1 MKSKLLIGIITTDC
15 HTEYQSEIMRGMI
28 SQAFKSV
35 CDVVVICPLNNF
47 FIETNHKLNEKS
59 IFSLI
64 LSDVF
69 SGFLYDRNS
78 FQNENV
84 KSYIDNLCTRSGR
97 PVMLLDYNDHSRFE
111 TTMADDID
119 AFEQLTDHLIRVHG
133 CRRIYCLTGTKGVL
147 CAEERLKGY
156 LRSMKKHGLPIDKS
170 YYSYGDFWINS
181 AVELAQRIL
190 SGKLEKPDAV
200 VCGNDIMAASLSD
213 TLIKGGL
220 RVPEDIAVTGYDAS
234 MEGYRANPS
243 ITSCQRPNFQLG
255 AESFRRLYRIITG
268 KICSKV
274 PDEPC
279 ELRIGR
285 SCGCT
290 ENPELKLEVQRKL
303 RTTERFQNKLFCSD
317 MPIDITNTDD
327 LSSLIDRID
336 HYTYLIYKMNQMF
349 ICVTENFDKALSG
362 NFSEKL
368 SFSAD
373 TFLRTAFDK
382 SAVQRNRPDE
392 AYRSVSNIIDNIR
405 LSKKQPS
412 AFYISPLH
420 YNENIFGFSA
430 ISFGKNPITYSRLY
444 IQWINYLN
452 IALEQVRI
460 KAVMNN
466 ASKRSNLSSVCG
478 ESAES
483 DGKSVMDDLSR
494 AAARLAGSG
503 HTLTYIHIE
512 LTDLKDHYCRN
523 GHAKTAELLRLFSR
537 TLNDALLSGE
547 NWRTIAPGCFGI
559 LVSESDRTNEIF
571 STLKSELSPFGGE
584 SCASFTMGVCSFE
597 ASDDINFCDIIHK
610 AAVNIVHTFSSKETE
625 VNPQLQKL
633 MQLRNSM
640 MKNPERAWNISEISD
655 SMFISKSYLQKIY
668 KMHFNKSIIEELIQF
683 RLDKAKKLLVGT
695 ELTVSEIAKE
705 CGYSTYNYFVRQFK
719 AEEKLSPSDFR
730 EKYRNLHEL
739 NEYK

>member
-35 CDVVVICPLNNF
+35 CDVAVICPLNNF
-47 FIETNHKLNEKS
+47 FIETTHKLNERS

-64 LSDVF
+64 LSDAF

-84 KSYIDNLCTRSGR
+84 KNYIDNLCTRSGK

-119 AFEQLTDHLIRVHG
+119 AFELMTDHLIRVHG
-133 CRRIYCLTGTKGVL
+133 CSRIYCLTGTKGLL

-170 YYSYGDFWINS
+170 YYSYGDFWTNS
-181 AVELAQRIL
+181 AVELARKIL

-200 VCGNDIMAASLSD
+200 VCGNDIMAAALSD

-220 RVPEDIAVTGYDAS
+220 KVPEDIAVTGYDAS

-274 PDEPC
+274 PDEPG

-285 SCGCT
+285 SCGCM
-290 ENPELKLEVQRKL
+290 EDLELKCEVHRKL
-303 RTTERFQNKLFCSD
+303 RTAERFQNKLFCSD
-317 MPIDITNTDD
+317 MPIDITNTSD
-327 LSSLIDRID
+327 LGSLIDRID

-349 ICVTENFDKALSG
+349 ICVTENFDRTLSG
-362 NFSEKL
+362 NSSEKL
-368 SFSAD
+368 VFSAD
-373 TFLRTAFDK
+373 TFLRIAFDK
-382 SAVQRNRPDE
+382 SAIQRNCTDDT
-392 AYRSVSNIIDNIR
+392 YRSASDILDSIR
-405 LSKKQPS
+405 MNKKQPS

-444 IQWINYLN
+444 VQWINYLN

-460 KAVMNN
+460 KSFMNTV
-466 ASKRSNLSSVCG
+466 SKRSDLSSACVEPA
-478 ESAES
+478 ESAGRS
-483 DGKSVMDDLSR
+483 FMDDFGR
-494 AAARLAGSG
+494 AAARFVNSG
-503 HTLTYIHIE
+503 QTLTYIQLE
-512 LTDLKDHYCRN
+512 LTELKDYYYRN
-523 GHAKTAELLRLFSR
+523 GHAKTTELLRLFSR
-537 TLNDALLSGE
+537 MLNKALYPGE
-547 NWRTIAPGCFGI
+547 NCRTIVPGCFGI
-559 LVSESDRTNEIF
+559 LVYEANRTNEIF
-571 STLKSELSPFGGE
+571 SSLKSELSSFSGE
-584 SCASFTMGVCSFE
+584 SCVSFTMGACSFE
-597 ASDDINFCDIIHK
+597 ASADINISDIIHK
-610 AAVNIVHTFSSKETE
+610 AAVNIIHTFSSKETG

-633 MQLRNSM
+633 IQLRSSM
-640 MKNPERAWNISEISD
+640 MKNPERSWNIGEISD

-683 RLDKAKKLLVGT
+683 RLDKAKKLLTDT

-730 EKYRNLHEL
+730 EKYRKLHEL
-739 NEYK
+739 NE

>member
-35 CDVVVICPLNNF
+35 CDVAVICPLNNF
-47 FIETNHKLNEKS
+47 FTETTHKLNEKS
-59 IFSLI
+59 ILSLI
-64 LSDVF
+64 LSDAF

-78 FQNENV
+78 FRNENIQI
-84 KSYIDNLCTRSGR
+84 YIDNLCTRSGK

-119 AFEQLTDHLIRVHG
+119 AFELMTDHLIKVHG
-133 CRRIYCLTGTKGVL
+133 CSRIYCLTGTKGVL

-156 LRSMKKHGLPIDKS
+156 LRSMKKHGLTIDKS
-170 YYSYGDFWINS
+170 YYSYGDFWTNS
-181 AVELAQRIL
+181 AVDFAQKIL
-190 SGKLEKPDAV
+190 SGRLEKPDAV

-213 TLIKGGL
+213 TLIKGGI

-274 PDEPC
+274 PDEPG

-285 SCGCT
+285 SCGCN
-290 ENPELKLEVQRKL
+290 ENPELKCEVQRKL
-303 RTTERFQNKLFCSD
+303 RTAERLQNKLFFSD
-317 MPIDITNTDD
+317 MPIDITNTND
-327 LSSLIDRID
+327 LGSLIDRID
-336 HYTYLIYKMNQMF
+336 NYTYLIYKMNQMF
-349 ICVTENFDKALSG
+349 ICVTENFDKAMSG
-362 NFSEKL
+362 NLLEKL
-368 SFSAD
+368 SLGAD
-373 TFLRTAFDK
+373 TLLRTAFDK
-382 SAVQRNRPDE
+382 SAIQRNRPDE
-392 AYRSVSNIIDNIR
+392 TYRSASDILDSIR
-405 LSKKQPS
+405 LCRKQPS

-444 IQWINYLN
+444 VQWINYLN

-460 KAVMNN
+460 KSVMHT
-466 ASKRSNLSSVCG
+466 ASKRSDLSSDCG
-478 ESAES
+478 EPNAPTSIS
-483 DGKSVMDDLSR
+483 FIDDFGR
-494 AAARLAGSG
+494 AAARFMDSG
-503 HTLTYIHIE
+503 QSLTYIHLE
-512 LTDLKDHYCRN
+512 LTQLKDYYYRN
-523 GHAKTAELLRLFSR
+523 GHAKAASLLRFFSQ
-537 TLNDALLSGE
+537 TLNGVLSSGE
-547 NWRTIAPGCFGI
+547 ICRAIAPGCFGI
-559 LVSESDRTNEIF
+559 LVSDTNRTNEIF
-571 STLKSELSPFGGE
+571 SSLKSGLSSFGGE
-584 SCASFTMGVCSFE
+584 SCASFTMGVCPFE
-597 ASDDINFCDIIHK
+597 ASADMNISDIIHK
-610 AAVNIVHTFSSKETE
+610 AAVNRIHTFTSKETE
-625 VNPQLQKL
+625 ADPQLQKL
-633 MQLRNSM
+633 MQLRSSM
-640 MKNPERAWNISEISD
+640 MKNPEKSWNIGEISD

-683 RLDKAKKLLVGT
+683 RLGKAKKLLTET

-719 AEEKLSPSDFR
+719 AEEKLSPSEFR
-730 EKYRNLHEL
+730 DKHRNLSEL
-739 NEYK
+739 NE